1 MHDCVLS
8 YLSDLLNVS
17 QKDLLIARDWGGA
30 VVLYKLVEGGELHH
44 PKKVFSS
51 PVTKNFEVLD
61 IISIPA

>member
-1 MHDCVLS
+1 M
-8 YLSDLLNVS
+8 LNVS

-61 IISIPA
+61 IISVPV